1 MRRRVCS
8 VHSADE
14 NCALAE
20 TSSVRSLPRR
30 LVRASLVV
38 ALVLC
43 LVACGTAPP
52 LPRDR
57 YYALEP
63 AGAGPAAGQT
73 VAAILQVNDL
83 AARGFLGGRQILYRT
98 REQPLVVERYENY
111 LWEEPAPR
119 ALAAILIETIRDA
132 GLFQHVVIPADRA
145 KPDLLLGGEVER
157 FEHRP
162 TDGPPL
168 VLAKLNLSLV
178 RTNDRR
184 SLWTRQY
191 SGQEAVSADTPDAMA
206 EAFNRLARRLAAQ
219 VTRDLVALG
228 AKLEPAA
235 RP

>member
-1 MRRRVCS
+1 MNADALESGRSCQPSLR
-8 VHSADE
+8 SA
-14 NCALAE
+14 
-20 TSSVRSLPRR
+20 PRR
-30 LVRASLVV
+30 FRLALLLIALV
-38 ALVLC
+38 ALLA
-43 LVACGTAPP
+43 ACGTAPP

-63 AGAGPAAGQT
+63 DGSAPTAGQL

-98 REQPLVVERYENY
+98 QEQPLVVERYETY
-111 LWEEPAPR
+111 LWEVPAPR
-119 ALAAILIETIRDA
+119 ALAAILVETIRDV
-132 GLFQHVVIPADRA
+132 GLFRHVVIPADRA

-162 TDGPPL
+162 TERPPL

-191 SGQEAVSADTPDAMA
+191 SGQEPVSADTPDAMA
-206 EAFNRLARRLAAQ
+206 EAFNRLARRLALE

-228 AKLEPAA
+228 TKLESTA